1 VAARGRQLPALTG
14 LRFLLSAW
22 VLLDHLTGRG
32 MLLDTGVNALPH
44 AVGSIV
50 RHGYLAV
57 STFFALSGFVLA
69 RGYAVRCWNRKT
81 LAAYGVARLARVL
94 PVYALS
100 LLVVAPFIAAD
111 AFPPSGDRATALA
124 SYVLLLQGWTGRLAF
139 NWNTPAWSLSC
150 EMFFY
155 LCFPLVIIWLGRVG
169 RWTALIVAALACV
182 LPSAL
187 LRAGVPDMWKPL
199 IHLADFL
206 MGVAAARVYELLL
219 APRDALAG
227 RGYWLYAPG
236 AVAAVALIA
245 WPEMLGGTLVLND
258 ALRPL
263 NALLLVG
270 LALGGGWL
278 AHVLAARVTVYLGQ
292 ASYAMYILHI
302 PLLWWYSRLG
312 PRWLGPL
319 PPTASGLLY
328 AAVVVAVSA
337 TVFRYF
343 EDPANRLLRG
353 WARARCS

>member
-1 VAARGRQLPALTG
+1 MAARGRQLPALTG
-14 LRFLLSAW
+14 LRFLLAAW

-32 MLLDTGVNALPH
+32 MFLDTGVNALPL
-44 AVGSIV
+44 AAGSIV

-57 STFFALSGFVLA
+57 STFFVLSGFVLA
-69 RGYAVRCWNRKT
+69 RGYADRCWTRKT

-111 AFPPSGDRATALA
+111 AFPPSGERATALA

-155 LCFPLVIIWLGRVG
+155 LCFPLVIVWLGRVG
-169 RWTALIVAALACV
+169 RWPALIVAALACV

-187 LRAGVPDMWKPL
+187 LAAGVSDMWKPL

-219 APRDALAG
+219 APRAALAG

-236 AVAAVALIA
+236 AVAALALVA
-245 WPEMLGGTLVLND
+245 WPRMLGRTLVLND
-258 ALRPL
+258 ALRPS
-263 NALLLVG
+263 
-270 LALGGGWL
+270 W
-278 AHVLAARVTVYLGQ
+278 
-292 ASYAMYILHI
+292 
-302 PLLWWYSRLG
+302 
-312 PRWLGPL
+312 
-319 PPTASGLLY
+319 
-328 AAVVVAVSA
+328 
-337 TVFRYF
+337 
-343 EDPANRLLRG
+343 
-353 WARARCS
+353 